1 MPGTRYSEQRSNADD
16 GRETRGRFSIG
27 TLYVH
32 QKTLVFMS
40 THTNDPLWRTALSG
54 AQILFVAFGATVLV
68 PLLTGLNPSLAL
80 LGAGIGTLVFQVCT
94 KRQVPIYLGSSFAF
108 IAPIIYSA
116 QTWGMPATFG
126 ALAAASFFYYVAA
139 VLVKWRGVGFIHT
152 LLPPVVIGPVVM
164 VIGLG
169 LAGVAVKMATG
180 KAGDTQ
186 VVSYST
192 ALAVAAISLTATML
206 TAIRA
211 RRLLKLVPIL
221 VGVAVGYA
229 VSFLFGIVDFSKVL
243 DAPWIG
249 LPEFGRP
256 EFNLA
261 AILFMIPVAIAPIV
275 EHVGGILAIG
285 SVVGKDFTERP
296 GLHRSLLGDG
306 LAVNLAG
313 LFGGPPVTTYGEVT
327 GAVMLTKNFNPA
339 IMTWAACFAILMAFV
354 GKFGAFLQTIPLPV
368 MGGIMMLLFGSI
380 ASIGLKTLL
389 DARLDLMNPRNLC
402 IVSVTLVT
410 GIGGLGVEIGSFS
423 LQGISLCG
431 VLAVLLNLIL
441 PQARESATQ

>member
-1 MPGTRYSEQRSNADD
+1 MTTVNEP
-16 GRETRGRFSIG
+16 
-27 TLYVH
+27 V
-32 QKTLVFMS
+32 
-40 THTNDPLWRTALSG
+40 WRTALSG

-108 IAPIIYSA
+108 IGPVIYSV
-116 QTWGMPATFG
+116 QTWGMPATLG
-126 ALAAASFFYYVAA
+126 ALASASFFYYVAA
-139 VLVKWRGVGFIHT
+139 GLVKWRGVGFIHR

-169 LAGVAVKMATG
+169 LAQVAVSMATG
-180 KAGDTQ
+180 KAGDQQ
-186 VVSYST
+186 VVPYGM
-192 ALAVAAISLTATML
+192 ALSIATISLLATML

-211 RRLLKLVPIL
+211 KKLLKLVPIL
-221 VGVAVGYA
+221 VGVAVGYV
-229 VSFLFGIVDFSKVL
+229 VSIFMGVVDFSKVTE
-243 DAPWIG
+243 AAWIAV
-249 LPEFGRP
+249 PNFGKP

-285 SVVGKDFTERP
+285 SVTGKDFTESP
-296 GLHRSLLGDG
+296 GLHRTLLGDG
-306 LAVNLAG
+306 LAVHIAG

-327 GAVMLTKNFNPA
+327 GAVMLTKNYNPVV
-339 IMTWAACFAILMAFV
+339 MTYAACFAILMAFV
-354 GKFGAFLQTIPLPV
+354 GKFGAFLQTIPMPV

-380 ASIGLKTLL
+380 AGIGLKTIM
-389 DARLDLMNPRNLC
+389 DGKVDLSSARNLC

-410 GIGGLGVEIGSFS
+410 GIGGLGVTIGSFS

-431 VLAVLLNLIL
+431 VLAVLLNLVL
-441 PQARESATQ
+441 PREPDAQ

>member
-1 MPGTRYSEQRSNADD
+1 
-16 GRETRGRFSIG
+16 
-27 TLYVH
+27 
-32 QKTLVFMS
+32 MS
-40 THTNDPLWRTALSG
+40 TVSNDPVWRTALSG

-80 LGAGIGTLVFQVCT
+80 LGAGIGTLVFQLCT

-108 IAPIIYSA
+108 IAPVIYSV
-116 QTWGMPATFG
+116 QTWGMPATMG

-139 VLVKWRGVGFIHT
+139 GLVKWRGVGFIHR

-169 LAGVAVKMATG
+169 LAQVAVNMATG
-180 KAGDTQ
+180 KAGDAQ
-186 VVSYST
+186 VVPYGT
-192 ALAVAAISLTATML
+192 ALAVASISLLATML

-211 RRLLKLVPIL
+211 KGLLKLVPIL
-221 VGVAVGYA
+221 VGVLVGYL
-229 VSFLFGIVDFSKVL
+229 VSLFLGIVDFSKVTQAAWL
-243 DAPWIG
+243 AVPD
-249 LPEFGRP
+249 FGKP

-275 EHVGGILAIG
+275 EHVGGILAIS
-285 SVVGKDFTERP
+285 SVTGKDFTESP
-296 GLHRSLLGDG
+296 GLHRTLLGDG
-306 LAVNLAG
+306 LAVNIVG

-327 GAVMLTKNFNPA
+327 GALMLTRNFNPVV
-339 IMTWAACFAILMAFV
+339 MTWAACFAVLMAFV
-354 GKFGAFLQTIPLPV
+354 GKFGALLQTIPMPV

-380 ASIGLKTLL
+380 AGIGLKTIM
-389 DARLDLMNPRNLC
+389 DGRVDLASARNLC

-410 GIGGLGVEIGSFS
+410 GIGGLGVTIGSFS

-431 VLAVLLNLIL
+431 VLAVLLNLLL
-441 PQARESATQ
+441 PQPAAVK

>member
-1 MPGTRYSEQRSNADD
+1 MTTRKEP
-16 GRETRGRFSIG
+16 
-27 TLYVH
+27 V
-32 QKTLVFMS
+32 
-40 THTNDPLWRTALSG
+40 WRIALAG

-80 LGAGIGTLVFQVCT
+80 FGAGVGTLIFQVCT

-108 IAPIIYSA
+108 IAPVIYSVKE
-116 QTWGMPATFG
+116 WGMPATFG
-126 ALAAASFFYYVAA
+126 ALAAASLFYYVAA
-139 VLVKWRGVGFIHT
+139 GLVKWRGIGFIHR

-169 LAGVAVKMATG
+169 LAQTAVSMATG
-180 KAGDTQ
+180 KAGDQQ
-186 VVSYST
+186 VVPYT
-192 ALAVAAISLTATML
+192 LALSVAAVSLIATMI

-221 VGVAVGYA
+221 VGVAVGYIY
-229 VSFLFGIVDFSKVL
+229 SLFLGIVDFSKVSEAAWL
-243 DAPWIG
+243 AIPD
-249 LPEFGRP
+249 FGKP

-285 SVVGKDFTERP
+285 SVTGKDFTESP
-296 GLHRSLLGDG
+296 GLHRTLLGDG
-306 LAVNLAG
+306 LAVSVAG

-327 GAVMLTKNFNPA
+327 GAVMLTRNYNPVV
-339 IMTWAACFAILMAFV
+339 MTWAAGFAILMAFV
-354 GKFGAFLQTIPLPV
+354 GKFGAFLQTIPMPV
-368 MGGIMMLLFGSI
+368 MGGIMVLLFGSI
-380 ASIGLKTLL
+380 AGIGLKTIMDGRVNL
-389 DARLDLMNPRNLC
+389 ASARNLC

-410 GIGGLGVEIGSFS
+410 GIGGLGVTIGSFS

-441 PQARESATQ
+441 PSEPDAAS

>member
-1 MPGTRYSEQRSNADD
+1 MTTVNEP
-16 GRETRGRFSIG
+16 
-27 TLYVH
+27 V
-32 QKTLVFMS
+32 
-40 THTNDPLWRTALSG
+40 WRTALSG

-80 LGAGIGTLVFQVCT
+80 LGAGVGTLIFQICT

-108 IAPIIYSA
+108 IAPVIYSVK
-116 QTWGMPATFG
+116 TWGMPATLG

-139 VLVKWRGVGFIHT
+139 GLVKWRGVNFIHR

-169 LAGVAVKMATG
+169 LAQVAINMATG
-180 KAGDTQ
+180 KAGDQQ
-186 VVSYST
+186 VVPYGT
-192 ALAVAAISLTATML
+192 ALSVAAISLLATMI

-211 RRLLKLVPIL
+211 KRLLKLVPIL
-221 VGVAVGYA
+221 VGVAVGYV
-229 VSFLFGIVDFSKVL
+229 VSLFLGIVDFSKVTE
-243 DAPWIG
+243 AAWIAV
-249 LPEFGRP
+249 PEFGKP
-256 EFNLA
+256 EFNMA

-285 SVVGKDFTERP
+285 SVTGKDFTESP
-296 GLHRSLLGDG
+296 GLHRTLLGDG
-306 LAVNLAG
+306 LAVNIVG

-327 GAVMLTKNFNPA
+327 GAVMLTKNYNPVV
-339 IMTWAACFAILMAFV
+339 MTWAACFAILMAFV
-354 GKFGAFLQTIPLPV
+354 GKFGAFLQTIPMPV

-380 ASIGLKTLL
+380 AGIGLKTIM
-389 DARLDLMNPRNLC
+389 DGRVDLASPRNLC

-410 GIGGLGVEIGSFS
+410 GIGGLGVTIGSFS

-431 VLAVLLNLIL
+431 VLAVLLNLVL
-441 PQARESATQ
+441 PREPAAA

>member
-1 MPGTRYSEQRSNADD
+1 
-16 GRETRGRFSIG
+16 
-27 TLYVH
+27 
-32 QKTLVFMS
+32 MS
-40 THTNDPLWRTALSG
+40 TVNEPVWRTALSG

-80 LGAGIGTLVFQVCT
+80 LGAGIGTLVFQLCT

-108 IAPIIYSA
+108 IGPVIYSV
-116 QTWGMPATFG
+116 QTWGMPATLG
-126 ALAAASFFYYVAA
+126 ALASASFFYYVAA
-139 VLVKWRGVGFIHT
+139 GLVKWRGVGFIHR

-169 LAGVAVKMATG
+169 LAQVAVSMATG
-180 KAGDTQ
+180 KAGDQQ
-186 VVSYST
+186 VVPYGT
-192 ALAVAAISLTATML
+192 ALSIATISLLATML

-211 RRLLKLVPIL
+211 KKLLKLVPIL
-221 VGVAVGYA
+221 VGVAVGYV
-229 VSFLFGIVDFSKVL
+229 VSIFMGVVDFSKVTE
-243 DAPWIG
+243 AAWIAV
-249 LPEFGRP
+249 PNFGKP

-285 SVVGKDFTERP
+285 SVTGKDFTESP
-296 GLHRSLLGDG
+296 GLHRTLLGDG
-306 LAVNLAG
+306 LAVNIAG

-327 GAVMLTKNFNPA
+327 GAVMLTRNYNPVV
-339 IMTWAACFAILMAFV
+339 MTYAACFAILMAFV
-354 GKFGAFLQTIPLPV
+354 GKFGAFLQTIPMPV

-380 ASIGLKTLL
+380 AGIGLKTIM
-389 DARLDLMNPRNLC
+389 DGKVDLSSARNLC

-410 GIGGLGVEIGSFS
+410 GIGGLGVTIGSFS

-431 VLAVLLNLIL
+431 VLAVLLNLVL
-441 PQARESATQ
+441 PREPDPDTP

>member
-1 MPGTRYSEQRSNADD
+1 MTTPT
-16 GRETRGRFSIG
+16 
-27 TLYVH
+27 TLAMAPA
-32 QKTLVFMS
+32 K
-40 THTNDPLWRTALSG
+40 DPTWRTALAG

-94 KRQVPIYLGSSFAF
+94 RREVPIYLGSSFAF
-108 IAPIIYSA
+108 IAPVIYSA
-116 QTWGMPATFG
+116 KTWGMPATFG

-139 VLVKWRGVGFIHT
+139 GLVKWRGVGFIHR

-169 LAGVAVKMATG
+169 LAQVAVNMATG
-180 KAGDTQ
+180 KAGDQ
-186 VVSYST
+186 QIMPYGT
-192 ALAVAAISLTATML
+192 ALSVAAISLLATML

-221 VGVAVGYA
+221 VGVVVGYA
-229 VSFLFGIVDFSKVL
+229 YSMVIGVVDFSKVTQAAWL
-243 DAPWIG
+243 AI
-249 LPEFGRP
+249 PEFGKP

-285 SVVGKDFTERP
+285 SVTGKDFTESP
-296 GLHRSLLGDG
+296 GLHRTLLGDG
-306 LAVNLAG
+306 LAVNIAG

-327 GAVMLTKNFNPA
+327 GAVMLTKNFNPVV
-339 IMTWAACFAILMAFV
+339 MTWAAVFAILMAFV
-354 GKFGAFLQTIPLPV
+354 GKFGAFLQTIPMPV

-380 ASIGLKTLL
+380 ASIGLKTIM
-389 DARLDLMNPRNLC
+389 DGRVDLSSARNLC

-410 GIGGLGVEIGSFS
+410 GIGGLGVTIGSFS

-431 VLAVLLNLIL
+431 VLAVLLNLLL
-441 PQARESATQ
+441 PREPAAEKV

>member
-1 MPGTRYSEQRSNADD
+1 
-16 GRETRGRFSIG
+16 
-27 TLYVH
+27 
-32 QKTLVFMS
+32 MS
-40 THTNDPLWRTALSG
+40 AAPEPVWRTALSG

-80 LGAGIGTLVFQVCT
+80 LGAGVGTLIFQLCT

-108 IAPIIYSA
+108 IAPVIYSV
-116 QTWGMPATFG
+116 QTWGMPATLG
-126 ALAAASFFYYVAA
+126 ALACASFFYYVAA
-139 VLVKWRGVGFIHT
+139 GLVKWRGVDFIHR

-169 LAGVAVKMATG
+169 LAQVAVGMASG
-180 KAGDTQ
+180 KAGGAQ
-186 VVSYST
+186 VVPYEK
-192 ALAVAAISLTATML
+192 AIAVAAVALLATML

-211 RRLLKLVPIL
+211 RGLLKLVPIL

-229 VSFLFGIVDFSKVL
+229 AAFAVGIVDLQKVI
-243 DAPWIG
+243 DAPWLA

-261 AILFMIPVAIAPIV
+261 AILFMIPVAIAPVV

-285 SVVGKDFTERP
+285 SVVGKDYTASP
-296 GLHRSLLGDG
+296 GLHRTLLGDG
-306 LAVNLAG
+306 LAVNVVG

-327 GAVMLTKNFNPA
+327 GAVMLTKHYNPV
-339 IMTWAACFAILMAFV
+339 IMTWAAGFAILMAFV
-354 GKFGAFLQTIPLPV
+354 AKFGAFLQTIPMPV
-368 MGGIMMLLFGSI
+368 MGGIMVLLFGSI
-380 ASIGLKTLL
+380 AGIGLKTLL
-389 DARLDLMNPRNLC
+389 DARTDLMNPRNLC

-410 GIGGLGVEIGSFS
+410 GIGGMVVEIGAFT

-431 VLAVLLNLIL
+431 VLAVLLNLVL
-441 PQARESATQ
+441 PRPREGASG

>member
-1 MPGTRYSEQRSNADD
+1 MTTAKEP
-16 GRETRGRFSIG
+16 
-27 TLYVH
+27 V
-32 QKTLVFMS
+32 
-40 THTNDPLWRTALSG
+40 WRTALSG

-80 LGAGIGTLVFQVCT
+80 LGAGIGTLVFQLCT
-94 KRQVPIYLGSSFAF
+94 RREVPIYLGSSFAF
-108 IAPIIYSA
+108 IAPVIYSV
-116 QTWGMPATFG
+116 QTWGMPATMG

-139 VLVKWRGVGFIHT
+139 GLVKWRGVGFIHR

-169 LAGVAVKMATG
+169 LAQVAVSMATG
-180 KAGDTQ
+180 KAGDQQ
-186 VVSYST
+186 VVPYGT
-192 ALAVAAISLTATML
+192 ALSIAAISLLATML

-211 RRLLKLVPIL
+211 KGLLKLVPIL
-221 VGVAVGYA
+221 VGVAVGYV
-229 VSFLFGIVDFSKVL
+229 VSLALGVVDFSRVMQAAWL
-243 DAPWIG
+243 AVPD
-249 LPEFGRP
+249 FGKP

-285 SVVGKDFTERP
+285 SVTGKDFTETP
-296 GLHRSLLGDG
+296 GLHRTLLGDG
-306 LAVNLAG
+306 LAVNIVG

-327 GAVMLTKNFNPA
+327 GAVMLTKNFNPVV
-339 IMTWAACFAILMAFV
+339 MTWAAGFAILMAFV
-354 GKFGAFLQTIPLPV
+354 GKFGALLQTIPMPV

-380 ASIGLKTLL
+380 AGIGLKTIMEG
-389 DARLDLMNPRNLC
+389 RVDLGSPRNLC

-410 GIGGLGVEIGSFS
+410 GIGGLGVTIGSFS

-431 VLAVLLNLIL
+431 VLAVLLNLLL
-441 PQARESATQ
+441 PAEEAAKKAP

>member
-1 MPGTRYSEQRSNADD
+1 
-16 GRETRGRFSIG
+16 
-27 TLYVH
+27 
-32 QKTLVFMS
+32 MS
-40 THTNDPLWRTALSG
+40 VTQVTAVAAPDPVWRTALSG

-80 LGAGIGTLVFQVCT
+80 LGAGVGTLIFQVCT
-94 KRQVPIYLGSSFAF
+94 RREVPIYLGSSFAF
-108 IAPIIYSA
+108 IAPVIYSA

-126 ALAAASFFYYVAA
+126 ALASASFFYYVAA
-139 VLVKWRGVGFIHT
+139 ALVKWRGVGFIHR

-169 LAGVAVKMATG
+169 LAQVAVNMATG
-180 KAGDTQ
+180 KAGDQ
-186 VVSYST
+186 QIMPYGT
-192 ALAVAAISLTATML
+192 ALSAAGISLLATML

-221 VGVAVGYA
+221 IGVAVGYA
-229 VSFLFGIVDFSKVL
+229 YSLAIGIVDFSKVVQ
-243 DAPWIG
+243 APW
-249 LPEFGRP
+249 LAVPEFGKP

-285 SVVGKDFTERP
+285 SVTGKDFTASP
-296 GLHRSLLGDG
+296 GLHRTLFGDG
-306 LAVNLAG
+306 LAVSVVG

-327 GAVMLTKNFNPA
+327 GAVMLTRNYNPVV
-339 IMTWAACFAILMAFV
+339 MTWAAVFAILMAFV
-354 GKFGAFLQTIPLPV
+354 GKFGALLQTIPMPV

-380 ASIGLKTLL
+380 AGIGLKTIM
-389 DARLDLMNPRNLC
+389 DGRVDLASARNLC

-410 GIGGLGVEIGSFS
+410 GIGGLGVTIGSFS

-431 VLAVLLNLIL
+431 VLAVLLNLVL
-441 PQARESATQ
+441 PREQVVEQA

>member
-1 MPGTRYSEQRSNADD
+1 MNTTAAPT
-16 GRETRGRFSIG
+16 
-27 TLYVH
+27 
-32 QKTLVFMS
+32 
-40 THTNDPLWRTALSG
+40 WRTALSG

-80 LGAGIGTLVFQVCT
+80 LGAGVGTLIFQACT

-108 IAPIIYSA
+108 IAPIIYSV
-116 QTWGMPATFG
+116 QTWGMNATLG

-139 VLVKWRGVGFIHT
+139 ALVKWRGVGLIHK

-169 LAGVAVKMATG
+169 LAQVAVGMATG
-180 KAGDTQ
+180 KAGDAQ
-186 VVSYST
+186 VVPYET
-192 ALAVAAISLTATML
+192 AIAVAAISLLATML

-211 RRLLKLVPIL
+211 RGLLKLVPIL
-221 VGVAVGYA
+221 VGVAVGYI
-229 VSFLFGIVDFSKVL
+229 VSLALGIVDFSKVH
-243 DAPWIG
+243 DAAWIA
-249 LPEFGRP
+249 LPQFGTP

-285 SVVGKDFTERP
+285 SVAGKDYTESP
-296 GLHRSLLGDG
+296 GLHRTLLGDG
-306 LAVNLAG
+306 LAVNVVG

-327 GAVMLTKNFNPA
+327 GAVMLTKNYNPA
-339 IMTWAACFAILMAFV
+339 VMTWAACFAILMAFV
-354 GKFGAFLQTIPLPV
+354 GKFGALLQTIPLPV
-368 MGGIMMLLFGSI
+368 MGGIMVLLFGSI
-380 ASIGLKTLL
+380 AGIGLKTLL
-389 DARLDLMNPRNLC
+389 DAKVNLSSARNLC

-410 GIGGLGVEIGSFS
+410 GIGGLGVTIGSFS

-431 VLAVLLNLIL
+431 VLAVLLNLLL
-441 PQARESATQ
+441 PNEPAADEVPANSLPDGSAGRP

>member
-1 MPGTRYSEQRSNADD
+1 MNAYAH
-16 GRETRGRFSIG
+16 EPT
-27 TLYVH
+27 
-32 QKTLVFMS
+32 
-40 THTNDPLWRTALSG
+40 WRTALSG

-80 LGAGIGTLVFQVCT
+80 LGAGVGTLIFQLCT

-108 IAPIIYSA
+108 IAPVIYSV
-116 QTWGMPATFG
+116 QTWGMPATIG

-139 VLVKWRGVGFIHT
+139 GLVKWRGVDFIHR

-169 LAGVAVKMATG
+169 LAQVAVGMATG
-180 KAGDTQ
+180 KAGEAQ
-186 VVSYST
+186 VVPYET
-192 ALAVAAISLTATML
+192 AIAIAAISLLATML

-211 RRLLKLVPIL
+211 RGLLKLVPIL
-221 VGVAVGYA
+221 VGVAVGYTA
-229 VSFLFGIVDFSKVL
+229 SLFAGIVDFGKV
-243 DAPWIG
+243 ANAAWIAV
-249 LPEFGRP
+249 PEFGKP

-285 SVVGKDFTERP
+285 SVSGKDYTESP
-296 GLHRSLLGDG
+296 GLHRTLLGDG
-306 LAVNLAG
+306 LAVNIVG

-327 GAVMLTKNFNPA
+327 GAVMLTRNYNPA
-339 IMTWAACFAILMAFV
+339 IMTWAAGFAILMAFV
-354 GKFGAFLQTIPLPV
+354 GKFGALLQTIPLPV
-368 MGGIMMLLFGSI
+368 MGGIMVLLFGSI
-380 ASIGLKTLL
+380 AGIGLKTLM
-389 DARLDLMNPRNLC
+389 DAKVDLASPRNLC

-410 GIGGLGVEIGSFS
+410 GIGGLGVHIGSFA

-431 VLAVLLNLIL
+431 VLAVALNFLL
-441 PQARESATQ
+441 PKPVAEA

>member
-1 MPGTRYSEQRSNADD
+1 
-16 GRETRGRFSIG
+16 
-27 TLYVH
+27 
-32 QKTLVFMS
+32 MS
-40 THTNDPLWRTALSG
+40 TVSNDPVWRTALSG

-80 LGAGIGTLVFQVCT
+80 LGAGIGTLVFQLCT

-108 IAPIIYSA
+108 IAPVIYSV
-116 QTWGMPATFG
+116 QTWGMSATMG
-126 ALAAASFFYYVAA
+126 ALASASFFYYVAA
-139 VLVKWRGVGFIHT
+139 GLVKWRGVGFIHR

-169 LAGVAVKMATG
+169 LAQVAVNMATG
-180 KAGDTQ
+180 KAGDAQ
-186 VVSYST
+186 VVPYGT
-192 ALAVAAISLTATML
+192 ALAVASISLLATML

-211 RRLLKLVPIL
+211 KGLLKLVPIL
-221 VGVAVGYA
+221 VGVFVGYL
-229 VSFLFGIVDFSKVL
+229 VSLAIGIVDFAKVTQAAWL
-243 DAPWIG
+243 AVPD
-249 LPEFGRP
+249 FGKP

-285 SVVGKDFTERP
+285 SVTGKDFTESP
-296 GLHRSLLGDG
+296 GLHRTLLGDG
-306 LAVNLAG
+306 LAVNIVG

-327 GAVMLTKNFNPA
+327 GALMLTRNFNPVV
-339 IMTWAACFAILMAFV
+339 MTWAACFAILMAFV
-354 GKFGAFLQTIPLPV
+354 GKFGALLQTIPMPV

-380 ASIGLKTLL
+380 AGIGLKTIM
-389 DARLDLMNPRNLC
+389 DGRVDLASARNLC

-410 GIGGLGVEIGSFS
+410 GIGGLGVTIGSFS

-431 VLAVLLNLIL
+431 VLAVLLNLLL
-441 PQARESATQ
+441 PQPAANK